1 VKTAGLD
8 RWRHQKVIHRAT
20 AVCIFQALLFWIMG
34 ADSSTF
40 GFKFIIQ
47 FHQNNIFELTTQCIK
62 LIPTKLF
69 WCRIS
74 IKLHECMKQQSPWS
88 PMEAEKLDYSVSDD
102 ERNMKNLSAL
112 TMLTCR

>member
-1 VKTAGLD
+1 MERYQFGVKLLTCEDG
-8 RWRHQKVIHRAT
+8 RFRSMAT
-20 AVCIFQALLFWIMG
+20 PKGDPPCDCSLHLLGLLFWIMG
-34 ADSSTF
+34 ADSTTF

-62 LIPTKLF
+62 LIRTKLF

-88 PMEAEKLDYSVSDD
+88 PMEAEKLG
-102 ERNMKNLSAL
+102 
-112 TMLTCR
+112 